1 MYAIGIRLTFRGLDE
16 TEAEAS
22 VEGVGLA
29 TAEFDVSAAGIEK
42 KATSIA
48 VAQKQAK
55 SAALRNAFD
64 KVSRLFPTHFPPSIF
79 TKAILTSWNYVLC
92 NYIFLGMPS

>member
-29 TAEFDVSAAGIEK
+29 TAEFNVSAAGIEK

-64 KVSRLFPTHFPPSIF
+64 KVIRLFPNSNTFPDFPPSVSQKF
-79 TKAILTSWNYVLC
+79 FF
-92 NYIFLGMPS
+92 FLIET